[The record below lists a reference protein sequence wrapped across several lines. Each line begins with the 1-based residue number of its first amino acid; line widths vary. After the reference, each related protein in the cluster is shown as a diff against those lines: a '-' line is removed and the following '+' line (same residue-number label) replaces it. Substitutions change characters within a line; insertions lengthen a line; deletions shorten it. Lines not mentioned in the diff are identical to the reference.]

1 MIHIA
6 AEKDYDVIL
15 KLLILHNVSL
25 EKTMSTDTEV
35 CQTTNSIHI
44 IVNQSK

>member
-6 AEKDYDVIL
+6 AEKNYYAIL

-35 CQTTNSIHI
+35 SQTTDSHI
-44 IVNQSK
+44 IVNKSK